1 MNILVVGGTRFFGIH
16 MVKRLLADGHQVT
29 IATRGRN
36 KDPFGNQ
43 VERIHMDRF
52 DEVSVKEALQGKEF
66 DVVCDNIAYC
76 SNDIRILNY
85 VKTKR
90 YVFTSTVSIY
100 HKLHMDTREEEYEP
114 MQYSLRWLGWNEDS
128 YDEIKRQAEAALYQ
142 EFGHIPSVAIRF
154 PYVIGEDDYTNRL
167 YFYVEHIVKEIPMK
181 LIGEEEKITFI
192 DSRNA
197 GELLAWFAGEPI
209 TGTFNACNEG
219 CMSVSEIIQYVEKK
233 TGKKA
238 ILTEEGEAGPYNGT
252 PSFTLNVD
260 KLKNAGYQLPPLS
273 SYSNQLLDA
282 YIERA
287 LS

>member
-1 MNILVVGGTRFFGIH
+1 MNILVVGGTRYFGIH

-43 VERIHMDRF
+43 VERIHMD
-52 DEVSVKEALQGKEF
+52 
-66 DVVCDNIAYC
+66 
-76 SNDIRILNY
+76 
-85 VKTKR
+85 
-90 YVFTSTVSIY
+90 
-100 HKLHMDTREEEYEP
+100 
-114 MQYSLRWLGWNEDS
+114 S

-142 EFGHIPSVAIRF
+142 EYGHIPSVAVRF

-197 GELLAWFAGEPI
+197 GELLAWFAEENL
-209 TGTFNACNEG
+209 TGIFNACNDG
-219 CMSVSEIIQYVEKK
+219 CMSVSEIIQYVEEK

-260 KLKNAGYQLPPLS
+260 KLKKAGYQLPPLS